1 MFGRRLVQVSSLPR
15 GKGGRDRFNPI
26 LEPGGY
32 LEHNSQKMRPDIEL
46 ENLKTEKLKPKTT
59 PTQACVIM
67 VGSTNTGKSTTVNI
81 MTKSKHCTVGE
92 ASNDKPCTQKLQRVE
107 DKDTELI
114 YIDNPGQQLS
124 DVLSKFT
131 FFLYLVFV
139 YQVGMTP
146 RSQIEQHLEPF

>member
-67 VGSTNTGKSTTVNI
+67 VGSTSTGKSTTVNI

-92 ASNDKPCTQKLQRVE
+92 DTDANPCTQELQMVE
-107 DKDTELI
+107 DKDTGLI
-114 YIDNPGQQLS
+114 YIDNPGQQLP
-124 DVLSKFT
+124 DILPKVT
-131 FFLYLVFV
+131 FLYL
-139 YQVGMTP
+139 
-146 RSQIEQHLEPF
+146 

>member
-1 MFGRRLVQVSSLPR
+1 MFGRRLVQVSSIPR

-46 ENLKTEKLKPKTT
+46 ENLKPDKLKPKTT
-59 PTQACVIM
+59 PTQAYVIM

-92 ASNDKPCTQKLQRVE
+92 ASNDQPCTQILQMVE

-146 RSQIEQHLEPF
+146 RSQIEQHSKPF

>member
-1 MFGRRLVQVSSLPR
+1 
-15 GKGGRDRFNPI
+15 
-26 LEPGGY
+26 
-32 LEHNSQKMRPDIEL
+32 
-46 ENLKTEKLKPKTT
+46 
-59 PTQACVIM
+59 
-67 VGSTNTGKSTTVNI
+67 

-92 ASNDKPCTQKLQRVE
+92 DTNDKPCTQKLQMVE

-146 RSQIEQHLEPF
+146 RSQIEQHLEPFWRSIIQK